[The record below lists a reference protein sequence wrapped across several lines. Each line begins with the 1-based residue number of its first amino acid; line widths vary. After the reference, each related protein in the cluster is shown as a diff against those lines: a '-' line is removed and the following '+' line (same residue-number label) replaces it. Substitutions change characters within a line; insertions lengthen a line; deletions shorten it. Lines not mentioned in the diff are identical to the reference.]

1 MQIFLLLV
9 LWCVRFRAFSEVQ
22 SQVRDRVQ
30 QPVPA
35 PAQGQSESMID
46 YWRGSRAWSFQ
57 AFPGTSESL
66 RKVLEMSRF
75 LCEMNAANYCMALR
89 HRLFLLMLVEGEHWR
104 AHSKQIFKYKSGAWV
119 QASALE
125 INAWDVFLATEG
137 LFICIADI
145 MEQQE
150 VQLKW
155 KWDDVQATVAQL
167 LNAHEGPCLEA
178 LDSQG
183 KGI

>member
-1 MQIFLLLV
+1 
-9 LWCVRFRAFSEVQ
+9 
-22 SQVRDRVQ
+22 
-30 QPVPA
+30 
-35 PAQGQSESMID
+35 
-46 YWRGSRAWSFQ
+46 
-57 AFPGTSESL
+57 
-66 RKVLEMSRF
+66 
-75 LCEMNAANYCMALR
+75 MNAANYCMALR

-145 MEQQE
+145 MEQQD

-167 LNAHEGPCLEA
+167 LNAHEGPRLEA
-178 LDSQG
+178 WIRKAKESSDHLRATTQNKSWKATWPRRVSEMLSSFRCQWDSTRVTSLSKLFLDEWDSQLPKSRG
-183 KGI
+183 A

>member
-119 QASALE
+119 QAKNRKNSNVLRHLVCE
-125 INAWDVFLATEG
+125 CLNLSQKTIG
-137 LFICIADI
+137 HP
-145 MEQQE
+145 
-150 VQLKW
+150 LKTCLY
-155 KWDDVQATVAQL
+155 V
-167 LNAHEGPCLEA
+167 LNYVEPKTP
-178 LDSQG
+178 D
-183 KGI
+183 